1 MRPFHPP
8 PKTDATR
15 VPTGSLYY
23 DDNSNNNIYEQHR
36 PRICPVIRRR
46 YKPRRIANL
55 RPGQRVRSRKYNM
68 RTHSTTGHRGFA
80 PKGARIYVYSI
91 LLL

>member
-23 DDNSNNNIYEQHR
+23 DDNSNNNNNIYEQHR
-36 PRICPVIRRR
+36 PRICPVIAAATSPAENSKR
-46 YKPRRIANL
+46 AS
-55 RPGQRVRSRKYNM
+55 G
-68 RTHSTTGHRGFA
+68 T
-80 PKGARIYVYSI
+80 KGSKS
-91 LLL
+91 